1 MKVDCVALDL
11 DETTLNCHSQLSPPT
26 RAALEQLI
34 AQGIEVV
41 LASGRGFQTF
51 PKELLTF
58 PGIRYVIA
66 SNGTSIVDLT
76 TGNYIYQQ
84 CLSPQAVG
92 TILEVTSPFPVQYE
106 TFMDGHG
113 YADQGYISAPEHYGA
128 SPKTAAYLQATRNP
142 VEDIVD
148 FISTHRNHLEA
159 IDLMVFDPHIRKQA
173 CRALEQSGAPIYI
186 TSSTPFLVEIS
197 DENSGKESALRYL
210 LDKLGIDPAN
220 TVAFG
225 NGDNDAAMLA
235 FCGCGIAVE
244 NATETCKAA
253 ADWITHHHDADGV
266 VYALRHYLHLI

>member
-11 DETTLNCHSQLSPPT
+11 DETTLNRHSQLSPPT
-26 RAALEQLI
+26 RAALEQLMD
-34 AQGIEVV
+34 QGIEVV

-51 PKELLTF
+51 PKELVSF
-58 PGIRYVIA
+58 PGIRYAIA

-84 CLSPQAVG
+84 CLSPQAVD
-92 TILEVTSPFPVQYE
+92 TILEVTAPFPVQYE

-113 YADQGYISAPEHYGA
+113 YADQRYISAPEHYGA
-128 SPKTAAYLQATRNP
+128 SPKTAAYIQATRNP
-142 VEDIVD
+142 VKDIRD
-148 FISTHRNHLEA
+148 FIHSHRDHLEA
-159 IDLMVFDPHIRKQA
+159 IDLMVFDPQIREQA

-253 ADWITHHHDADGV
+253 ADWITRHHDADGV